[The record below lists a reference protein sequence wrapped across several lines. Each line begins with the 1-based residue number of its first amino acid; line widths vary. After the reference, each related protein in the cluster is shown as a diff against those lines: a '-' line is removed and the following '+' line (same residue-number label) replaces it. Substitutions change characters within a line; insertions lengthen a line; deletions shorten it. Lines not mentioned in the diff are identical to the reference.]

1 MVVCFTDAVLYEL
14 LSVDPVLLSCSF
26 VAVVVVV
33 VVVVVL
39 VVTELTYLS
48 FFLYYVAYHCAF
60 LRHIPSSLV
69 AERMSEFKDHD
80 AVVVQVT

>member
-48 FFLYYVAYHCAF
+48 FFLYYVA
-60 LRHIPSSLV
+60 
-69 AERMSEFKDHD
+69 
-80 AVVVQVT
+80 

>member
-26 VAVVVVV
+26 
-33 VVVVVL
+33 VVVL